1 MRKLLL
7 AAVSGILPLALSAG
21 WVWWLANG
29 DPGSGVSLWTLGGW
43 GFGGVAVYLALD
55 HGKGLKAFCFAV
67 YSGALAVCGAMI
79 WLELVTPALAMG
91 PGRFAAGLLSL
102 DTRSGLLVAGPVV
115 GSIAVGLIWCEF
127 MGRVLAKRGVER
139 KKRARSELFG
149 TSKLLDREHM
159 KRLERGQGVL
169 LGQSRPGAGAPLVGW
184 PLEGSAVTLAPPR
197 TGKGAEIALNYLA
210 PEGRGWGGST
220 VLIDPRGETF
230 CVVAR
235 RRREMGREVVLLD
248 PFGVVAGHGAALE
261 DVLHLPDVRSARY
274 NPMDF
279 IGADESVASRD
290 INVLLDALLTPPT
303 GSNDTSSHFYE
314 SARAIIGG
322 YMAWVRFKS
331 TPDRRNF
338 DEVYRLLT
346 LAPDERKVL
355 VEDMR
360 KEERM
365 AGGLVRVAAE
375 RQMQVGDQEAGSN
388 FSTIANQLSFL
399 NYPQLAVNTSESDFD
414 PMRLARGDVDLFAVV
429 PEEMT
434 EHARAWLRLWITI
447 PNAVSGMTP
456 LERDMLIIVDEMPKL
471 GFLKPVMEG
480 YNLAAGRGVHF
491 WCFAQSVSA
500 WDATWGRENREVLVD
515 LAELVQVLG
524 FPRTDVQGAEALSA
538 AIGSA
543 GFEQRSESH
552 SGQSSGAT
560 MMPSGVAVQVGDN
573 VSAVRERV
581 VTADEILTMG
591 PDDQFV
597 IAASK
602 DVPRDAFRLRH
613 ARYWMR
619 QDCRGLM
626 DPNPFVV
633 RKRAAGAGGRY
644 SMYGRLREEKT
655 EKTPAKA
662 VEGAADK
669 AAEGAV

>member
-1 MRKLLL
+1 MAMKRSLL
-7 AAVSGILPLALSAG
+7 ASGCCVTPLGLSGA
-21 WVWWLANG
+21 WAWWLANG
-29 DPGSGVSLWTLGGW
+29 DPGSGVALWGLGGW
-43 GFGGVAVYLALD
+43 VFGAVAVYLVLD
-55 HGKGLKAFCFAV
+55 RGKGLKALCFGV
-67 YSGALAVCGAMI
+67 YSGTLLLCGAMI
-79 WLELVTPALAMG
+79 WLETAVPALAMG
-91 PGRFAAGLLSL
+91 PGRFVSGLLSL

-115 GSIAVGLIWCEF
+115 GLIAVGLIWCEF
-127 MGRVLAKRGVER
+127 MGRVLAKRGAER

-149 TSKLLDREHM
+149 TSKLLEREHM

-169 LGQSRPGAGAPLVGW
+169 LGQSRQGSRAPLVGW

-230 CVVAR
+230 CVAAR

-248 PFGVVAGHGAALE
+248 PFGVVAGHLE
-261 DVLHLPDVRSARY
+261 GLGEKVLHLPDVTSARY

-279 IGADESVASRD
+279 IRGDESVASRD

-322 YMAWVRFKS
+322 YMAYVRF
-331 TPDRRNF
+331 TENPDRRNF
-338 DEVYRLLT
+338 GEVYRLLT

-355 VEDMR
+355 VEEMR
-360 KEERM
+360 KQERM

-388 FSTIANQLSFL
+388 FSTVANQLSFL
-399 NYPQLAVNTSESDFD
+399 NYPQLAANTMTSDFD

-491 WCFAQSVSA
+491 WCFAQSISA

-552 SGQSSGAT
+552 TGQAAGAT

-591 PDDQFV
+591 PEEQFV

-613 ARYWMR
+613 ARYWTR

-633 RKRAAGAGGRY
+633 RKRAAAAGGRY
-644 SMYGRLREEKT
+644 SMYGRVGAEPVEASS
-655 EKTPAKA
+655 AKP
-662 VEGAADK
+662 VETAA
-669 AAEGAV
+669 